1 VYSTHAAVAVAVAA
15 ASRRNS
21 FGKKSLEAFILMK
34 TQK

>member
-1 VYSTHAAVAVAVAA
+1 VYSTHAAVAVAA